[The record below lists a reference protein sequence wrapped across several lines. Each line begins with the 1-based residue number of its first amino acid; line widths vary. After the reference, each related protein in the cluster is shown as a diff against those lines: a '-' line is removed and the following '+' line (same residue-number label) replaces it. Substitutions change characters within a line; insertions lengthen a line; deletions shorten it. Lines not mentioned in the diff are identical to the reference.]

1 MENIE
6 EMLWGKTSLVKIS
19 MDQEIAAAK
28 DLDAASFKMLDEFQ
42 LCEITE
48 LKPDCRS
55 VSHICHAADSEM
67 TVKPEET
74 VMGVKKRKVILEFCA
89 FLFSTS
95 MLVFHFLTWLFWILW
110 ESVFYLF

>member
-1 MENIE
+1 MLTRKGLFKDTLRKAAHAWKRIINLPLSE
-6 EMLWGKTSLVKIS
+6 EEANMLRSYVDQSTFTDLHW
-19 MDQEIAAAK
+19 DQEIAAAK

-74 VMGVKKRKVILEFCA
+74 VMGVKKRKEA
-89 FLFSTS
+89 
-95 MLVFHFLTWLFWILW
+95 
-110 ESVFYLF
+110 YP